1 MPLLVKPETAL
12 RQRRA
17 LCSPNSRGIPVAA
30 WQKDRPLFLHGIH
43 EHQVASTMQL
53 DNKYG
58 IAVQRLADRASR
70 TIDEPASIVEVP
82 SKADFDTRSRQYSK
96 GGLRRR
102 VAEIPCCQLFF
113 ADALEKQGSPA
124 HVSGA
129 SVGAGEP
136 GEYVTIILLQ

>member
-1 MPLLVKPETAL
+1 MTPLVKPETAL

-17 LCSPNSRGIPVAA
+17 LCSPNSRGIPIAA

-43 EHQVASTMQL
+43 EHQVASAMQL
-53 DNKYG
+53 DNANG
-58 IAVQRLADRASR
+58 VAVQGLAYGASR
-70 TIDEPASIVEVP
+70 AVDEPASLVEVR
-82 SKADFDTRSRQYSK
+82 SEANLDTRSRQYSK

-102 VAEIPCCQLFF
+102 VAEIPCFQVFF
-113 ADALEKQGSPA
+113 ADAMDTQGSPA

-129 SVGAGEP
+129 SVGASEP

>member
-1 MPLLVKPETAL
+1 MPPLVKPETAL

-30 WQKDRPLFLHGIH
+30 WQKDRTLFLHGIH
-43 EHQVASTMQL
+43 EHHVASAMQL
-53 DNKYG
+53 DSEYG

-70 TIDEPASIVEVP
+70 TIDEPASLVDVP
-82 SKADFDTRSRQYSK
+82 SEANLDTRSRQYSK
-96 GGLRRR
+96 GGLRRG
-102 VAEIPCCQLFF
+102 VAEIPSCQVFF
-113 ADALEKQGSPA
+113 ADALVTQGSPA

-129 SVGAGEP
+129 SVGASES